1 MECPLCTRHRASEGD
16 QCQTDVL
23 INDRACN
30 RTSEQD
36 RAGRLCPQWVWR
48 ESTGSAPTPPPSTAP
63 CCYSRAMSHMWQSGI
78 TRWLPKYF
86 LFHISSRT
94 DLMLCWMLQY
104 MVLNSFYDPVFQSSN
119 ILKASLSIH
128 MRNQEN
134 IILLIKKIY
143 SIHHSNF
150 FIYNNI

>member
-30 RTSEQD
+30 R
-36 RAGRLCPQWVWR
+36 AGRLCPQWVGR

-86 LFHISSRT
+86 LFRISSRT